1 MNISE
6 RSTRELKTNKQTNK
20 QTNKKLGSF
29 LGFNWIELEFILG
42 RFHFPSL
49 LGRFATFFG
58 GNNQHQPDCS
68 RPIISILFF
77 FHFFFTVG
85 FKRWVTT
92 SARERVS
99 SVLIRIQRFERHS
112 EDLNRSVAD
121 DFSFLFSFFLFLF
134 FVVDYFSHWPRSAR
148 RLPSSLVVV
157 CFVQL
162 DCCPPI
168 KSAAVSQPSS
178 AELTRF
184 LPVFTGFYRV
194 LPSFVRHYRHE
205 PVLCGFLW
213 ALRGFPSFYRVF
225 IPFWCVLLGFKK
237 FL

>member
-1 MNISE
+1 MAS
-6 RSTRELKTNKQTNK
+6 
-20 QTNKKLGSF
+20 
-29 LGFNWIELEFILG
+29 IELDNITPFHFGSVSFSVFIGAFRYVFRWQQSTPTRLFSSDYLNFIL
-42 RFHFPSL
+42 F
-49 LGRFATFFG
+49 
-58 GNNQHQPDCS
+58 
-68 RPIISILFF
+68 LFF
-77 FHFFFTVG
+77 FSPWASNDESPRRQGKGFLRFWFAFNVLNATVKTWIGRWLMIFLFYFPFFF
-85 FKRWVTT
+85 
-92 SARERVS
+92 
-99 SVLIRIQRFERHS
+99 
-112 EDLNRSVAD
+112 
-121 DFSFLFSFFLFLF
+121 SFF
-134 FVVDYFSHWPRSAR
+134 FVVDYFSHRPRSAR

-225 IPFWCVLLGFKK
+225 IPFWCVLLGFKR

>member
-20 QTNKKLGSF
+20 QTKNWVVF
-29 LGFNWIELEFILG
+29 LASIELNWNSFWVGFIFRLYWGVSLRFSVATINTNPIVLVRLFEFYFI
-42 RFHFPSL
+42 F
-49 LGRFATFFG
+49 
-58 GNNQHQPDCS
+58 
-68 RPIISILFF
+68 I
-77 FHFFFTVG
+77 FFFTVG

-225 IPFWCVLLGFKK
+225 IPF
-237 FL
+237 